1 MPPFFY
7 KIITIMKN
15 TYLPFVIMSIVT
27 SATVAQ
33 ETMDDRNQIKDSIS
47 ISKKSIEKSGLTQEQ
62 IINLDEQTRILLADF
77 QSTSKEYESLK
88 LYNDQ
93 VQKIINS
100 QLSEI
105 ENIILKIGELDQTN
119 QRIVPLMLKMIDGLE
134 NFILLDL
141 PFLMT
146 ERAERVINLKTT
158 MDRGDISTSE
168 KFRLITEAYKT
179 ELEYGRTIEAYRDN
193 IIIDD
198 VETSADFLR
207 IGRIAL
213 TYLTVDGSKGG
224 YWDTSSSS
232 WEESTSSIKR
242 STADALKIATK
253 QAPPALIKIPVY
265 REENE

>member
-1 MPPFFY
+1 MKNLNINFV
-7 KIITIMKN
+7 ITILFF
-15 TYLPFVIMSIVT
+15 TLIS
-27 SATVAQ
+27 SAQ
-33 ETMDDRNQIKDSIS
+33 EVIEDKNEIKESLTIS
-47 ISKKSIEKSGLTQEQ
+47 TKSIENSGLTQDQ
-62 IINLDEQTRILLADF
+62 IIDLDEQTRILLAEF

-100 QLSEI
+100 QLEEI
-105 ENIILKIGELDQTN
+105 ESIILKIDELDQTN

-141 PFLMT
+141 PFLMNERT
-146 ERAERVINLKTT
+146 ERVNNLKST

-193 IIIDD
+193 ILIDD

-224 YWDTSSSS
+224 YWDTNVSS
-232 WEESTSSIKR
+232 WEKSTSSIKR
-242 STADALKIATK
+242 STADALKVATK

-265 REENE
+265 RDSNE

>member
-1 MPPFFY
+1 
-7 KIITIMKN
+7 MKN
-15 TYLPFVIMSIVT
+15 YFITFAIFFLVFSNLSY
-27 SATVAQ
+27 AQ
-33 ETMDDRNQIKDSIS
+33 EVLDDKNLIKESLSIS
-47 ISKKSIEKSGLTQEQ
+47 TKSIEKSGLTQDQ
-62 IINLDEQTRILLADF
+62 IINLDEQTRILLAEF

-100 QLSEI
+100 QLNEI
-105 ENIILKIGELDQTN
+105 ENIILKIDELDQTN

-134 NFILLDL
+134 NFIQLDL

-146 ERAERVINLKTT
+146 ERKDRVINLKTT

-193 IIIDD
+193 IVIDD

-224 YWDTSSSS
+224 YWDTSTSS
-232 WEESTSSIKR
+232 WEKSTSAIKR
-242 STADALKIATK
+242 STADALKVATK

-265 REENE
+265 RDENE

>member
-1 MPPFFY
+1 
-7 KIITIMKN
+7 MKN
-15 TYLPFVIMSIVT
+15 LNINFVVT
-27 SATVAQ
+27 ILFFTLISSAQ
-33 ETMDDRNQIKDSIS
+33 EVIEDKNEIKESLTIS
-47 ISKKSIEKSGLTQEQ
+47 TQSIENSGLTQDQ
-62 IINLDEQTRILLADF
+62 IIDLDEQTRILLADF

-100 QLSEI
+100 QLEEI
-105 ENIILKIGELDQTN
+105 ESIILKIDELDQTN

-141 PFLMT
+141 PFLMN
-146 ERAERVINLKTT
+146 ERTDRVSNLKST

-193 IIIDD
+193 ILIDD

-213 TYLTVDGSKGG
+213 IISQLMEVKVVTGIQTLLRGKNLLLQLNVLPLTH
-224 YWDTSSSS
+224 
-232 WEESTSSIKR
+232 
-242 STADALKIATK
+242 
-253 QAPPALIKIPVY
+253 
-265 REENE
+265 